1 MVYMEKIPVEDRRIV
16 IPERVYL
23 RLEDMAADERKKTD
37 NPVIKAMITSRSM
50 AQKILAVAVDQKRGD
65 GRKQG

>member
-1 MVYMEKIPVEDRRIV
+1 MEKIPVEDRRIV
-16 IPERVYL
+16 IPEMVYL

-37 NPVIKAMITSRSM
+37 NPVVKAMITSRSM
-50 AQKILAVAVDQKRGD
+50 AQKILAVAVDEKRGV

>member
-16 IPERVYL
+16 IPEMVYL

-37 NPVIKAMITSRSM
+37 NPVVKAMITSRSM
-50 AQKILAVAVDQKRGD
+50 AQKILAVAVDQTRGV